1 MDGRGVLT
9 FSNRDEYNGEWKD
22 NKQNG
27 QGDAKYHNGDRYVG
41 EWKDNKKIG
50 VGTYQRNDGNIQ
62 IGYWEDDVFFVDN
75 KVDLKDINQKSSTN
89 SINIKNKYIKYKF
102 KYLQL
107 KKNIKKQV

>member
-41 EWKDNKKIG
+41 E
-50 VGTYQRNDGNIQ
+50 
-62 IGYWEDDVFFVDN
+62 
-75 KVDLKDINQKSSTN
+75 
-89 SINIKNKYIKYKF
+89 
-102 KYLQL
+102 
-107 KKNIKKQV
+107 